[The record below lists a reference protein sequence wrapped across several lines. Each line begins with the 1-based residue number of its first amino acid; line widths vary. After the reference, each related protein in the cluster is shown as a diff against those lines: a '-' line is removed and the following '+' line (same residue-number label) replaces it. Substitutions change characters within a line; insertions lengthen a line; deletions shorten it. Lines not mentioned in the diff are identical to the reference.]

1 MRPLFVERCLML
13 KGERMKKLF
22 CLFLIVISMI
32 GCANFKEGYLKSWRA
47 GAEER
52 AKTPS
57 FKEAYLNAYRAGK
70 NESEKQSIKG
80 ISWESAKTSSVGNEG
95 NFWKGLMGLGWNSLI
110 FTGNV
115 ISSAIP
121 EEQPVS
127 NVVIGGRGPGY
138 SCPAGYCSAPD
149 GCHLCQGNNWPSI
162 NTNNHP
168 VQR

>member
-1 MRPLFVERCLML
+1 MN
-13 KGERMKKLF
+13 KLF
-22 CLFLIVISMI
+22 CLFFIVISMT
-32 GCANFKEGYLKSWRA
+32 GCASFQEGYLKGWRA

-52 AKTPS
+52 AKIPS
-57 FKEAYLNAYRAGK
+57 FKEAYLDAYKSGM
-70 NESEKQSIKG
+70 NGSENQSQEQSEKQSIKG
-80 ISWESAKTSSVGNEG
+80 IPWQEAKTSSAENEG
-95 NFWKGLMGLGWNSLI
+95 KFWKDLMGVGWNSFI
-110 FTGNV
+110 FAGNV

-121 EEQPVS
+121 EEQPIS

-138 SCPAGYCSAPD
+138 SCPAGYYSAPD